1 MTRLPRDRAASAN
14 IHRDG
19 RRLVASLTT
28 IPSRVHLLPQS
39 IDSLW
44 TQRRRPDKL
53 QINVPRYSRRE
64 RAAYPDEASLRTLLP
79 YPESWLVIRTGVA
92 DEGPITKLLSTLED
106 ERDSSTII
114 LLVDDD
120 TVYRPD
126 MIRIMLEHRAEHP
139 ARKATGFSGRL
150 AVTLMKRFAPTV
162 TLKFCSNT
170 TIDTSVTFLEN
181 FSGGFFDRD
190 CFPQQ
195 VEPIRAQLASL
206 PPECFYTDDIVIGAL
221 LARANIER
229 TVVSTG
235 GVSQWGHDNHAPNA
249 LRADGNLEWRNLFN
263 YRQLVALGFFPE
275 PVVPWPHNVPFTCRR
290 WLARAAAWCQ
300 AMSRPH

>member
-1 MTRLPRDRAASAN
+1 MMLPGDRAASADV
-14 IHRDG
+14 HRDD

-39 IDSLW
+39 VESLW

-53 QINVPRYSRRE
+53 QINVPAYSRRE
-64 RAAYPDEASLRTLLP
+64 GAAYPDEATLRRLLP
-79 YPESWLVIRTGVA
+79 YPDSWLIIRAGVA

-106 ERDSSTII
+106 EQDPSTII

-126 MIRIMLEHRAEHP
+126 MIRLMLEHRAGHP
-139 ARKATGFSGRL
+139 AHKATGFSGRL
-150 AVTLMKRFAPTV
+150 AIAIVKGFAPTV
-162 TLKFCSNT
+162 RLKFCSNT
-170 TIDTSVTFLEN
+170 TVDTSVTFLEN

-195 VEPIRAQLASL
+195 VERLRAQLAAF

-221 LARANIER
+221 LSRANIER
-229 TVVSTG
+229 TVVATG
-235 GVSQWGHDNHAPNA
+235 AVSQWSHDHHAPNA

-263 YRQLVALGFFPE
+263 YRQLVARGFFPE
-275 PVVPWPHNVPFTCRR
+275 PDVPWPYSVPFTSRR
-290 WLARAAAWCQ
+290 WLARAAALL
-300 AMSRPH
+300 RRG

>member
-1 MTRLPRDRAASAN
+1 MMRLADDRAASADS
-14 IHRDG
+14 HRDG
-19 RRLVASLTT
+19 RRLVASITT
-28 IPSRVHLLPQS
+28 IPSRVHLLRQS
-39 IDSLW
+39 VESLW
-44 TQRRRPDKL
+44 TQRRRPDKV
-53 QINVPRYSRRE
+53 QINVPAYSRRE
-64 RAAYPDEASLRTLLP
+64 CAAYPDEASFRRLLP
-79 YPESWLVIRTGVA
+79 YPDSWLVIRTGVA

-106 ERDSSTII
+106 EPDPSTII

-126 MIRIMLEHRAEHP
+126 MIRIMLEHRAGHP
-139 ARKATGFSGRL
+139 GHKATGFSGRL
-150 AVTLMKRFAPTV
+150 ATPIMKRFTPAV
-162 TLKFCSNT
+162 TLQFCSNT
-170 TIDTSVTFLEN
+170 TVDTSVTFLEN

-190 CFPQQ
+190 CFPRQ
-195 VEPIRAQLASL
+195 VDLLRTQLASL

-235 GVSQWGHDNHAPNA
+235 GVSQWIHDKHAPNA

-275 PVVPWPHNVPFTCRR
+275 PVVPWPQRVPFTCRL
-290 WLARAAAWCQ
+290 WLARAAAWCRRV
-300 AMSRPH
+300 S